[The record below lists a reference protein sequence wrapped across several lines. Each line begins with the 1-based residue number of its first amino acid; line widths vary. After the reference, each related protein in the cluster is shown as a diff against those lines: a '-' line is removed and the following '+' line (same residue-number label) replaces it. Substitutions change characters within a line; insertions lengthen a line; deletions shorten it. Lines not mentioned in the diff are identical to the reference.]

1 MSRLPGMEIPPTDA
15 GSGVSPGEGGRVT
28 GQHPHVIAAGPTDG
42 GPSQP
47 TVYRLGRCWLLSWA
61 CCALGDIAVLAD
73 GIQTYKHSNIQTFK
87 HSNIQ
92 TFKHS
97 NIQTFK
103 HDTTVVCIA
112 KGWCAK
118 QGLLVFLAS
127 PRTLLHKVQISRCI
141 GVLVLRKCRN

>member
-1 MSRLPGMEIPPTDA
+1 MEISPTDA

-28 GQHPHVIAAGPTDG
+28 GRHPHVIAAGPTDG

-61 CCALGDIAVLAD
+61 CCALGDIAVMAD
-73 GIQTYKHSNIQTFK
+73 GIQTYKH
-87 HSNIQ
+87 
-92 TFKHS
+92 
-97 NIQTFK
+97 
-103 HDTTVVCIA
+103 DMTVVCIA

-141 GVLVLRKCRN
+141 VVFVLRKCRN